1 MPCVICHSRIDHN
14 PQATTQTHMAASGPR
29 SNAFAFTRD
38 AIEHEHAVLLHI
50 LHEEGLVDDWAVCLE
65 GALAELS
72 QVIEKKGW
80 LAGIRRARELDIG
93 SDEVLGRRRW
103 GPEAR
108 LADINRA
115 ILAVSSNSKAGS
127 KEPRDEDTRPEHL
140 VLTLSSPST
149 FVPTI
154 RDSSGSRVANK
165 YACRF
170 EPDTWN
176 LPRFEH
182 AGKVLG
188 HGGEVI
194 LGLAEW
200 ACGERCSVSMES
212 WWLITC

>member
-1 MPCVICHSRIDHN
+1 VPCVICHNRINHN
-14 PQATTQTHMAASGPR
+14 PQATTHTRMASPGPPDTG
-29 SNAFAFTRD
+29 FAFTQD
-38 AIEHEHAVLLHI
+38 AVEHEHAVLLHI
-50 LHEEGLVDDWAVCLE
+50 LHEESLPNEWAVCIE

-72 QVIEKKGW
+72 QAIEKKGW
-80 LAGIRRARELDIG
+80 LAGIRRAREADVD
-93 SDEVLGRRRW
+93 SDEAVGRRRW
-103 GPEAR
+103 DPEAR

-115 ILAVSSNSKAGS
+115 ILAASSNNKAGS
-127 KEPRDEDTRPEHL
+127 KGLENENERPEHL

-154 RDSSGSRVANK
+154 RDASGSRVPNR

-170 EPDTWN
+170 EPETWN

-188 HGGEVI
+188 HGGEVV

-200 ACGERCSVSMES
+200 ECSEFCYGF
-212 WWLITC
+212 L